1 MATYFQGYG
10 RGSMP
15 PQGTLRQSGSGG
27 GAMVRERPAPK
38 QEPRSFAMS
47 PAAASQLGGHMGN
60 HAYNTKGAPLKG
72 AAQSLVT
79 GPGLMCDGPTVTQ
92 PGPGGGR
99 TLYGQ
104 SGTQTQHG
112 EAAGRPFEPSSRGWE
127 PNPGVR
133 K

>member
-1 MATYFQGYG
+1 MAVYFQGYG

-27 GAMVRERPAPK
+27 GAKVRERPAPK
-38 QEPRSFAMS
+38 QEPRSYGMNVEGVAQYGN
-47 PAAASQLGGHMGN
+47 AQGN
-60 HAYNTKGAPLKG
+60 H
-72 AAQSLVT
+72 VT
-79 GPGLMCDGPTVTQ
+79 GDGGKTVQGGVRSIVGGAGYEAVGPTKSV

-104 SGTQTQHG
+104 CGTVHQYG
-112 EAAGRPFEPSSRGWE
+112 EVAGTPFQPSHKGWE
-127 PNPGVR
+127 YPG

>member
-1 MATYFQGYG
+1 MAVYFQGYG

-38 QEPRSFAMS
+38 HEPRAFAMN
-47 PAAASQLGGHMGN
+47 PEGVSQ
-60 HAYNTKGAPLKG
+60 YG
-72 AAQSLVT
+72 AAHGTHITGGGGREVQGGVKSIVT
-79 GPGLMCDGPTVTQ
+79 GPGYMCHGPTPTQ
-92 PGPGGGR
+92 PGVGGGR

-104 SGTQTQHG
+104 SGTQQQHG
-112 EAAGRPFEPSSRGWE
+112 EAAGRPFEPSMRGWE